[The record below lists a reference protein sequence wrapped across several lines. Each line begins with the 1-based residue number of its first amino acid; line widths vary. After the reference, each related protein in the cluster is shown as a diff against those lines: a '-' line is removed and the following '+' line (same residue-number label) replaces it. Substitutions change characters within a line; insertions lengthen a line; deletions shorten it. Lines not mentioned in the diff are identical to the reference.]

1 MRTVFI
7 IQKSVFTSYY
17 NKYLLLQVMCE
28 RHGRPH
34 SEKFLRNEA
43 VRCNLK
49 SCVVKNL
56 IYLNSKYEC
65 YLRIGFYLYFS
76 FYFWTPTPCL
86 QRIPNIYLSAML
98 AFVLNIII
106 LYNFVSIG
114 AMVPNNRI
122 TKRQTIC
129 KIVEIKLRRLTSC
142 NKLNKN
148 KKDFHSPFLQ
158 TA

>member
-1 MRTVFI
+1 MLSKNWFLFI
-7 IQKSVFTSYY
+7 FFI
-17 NKYLLLQVMCE
+17 L
-28 RHGRPH
+28 
-34 SEKFLRNEA
+34 FLDPN
-43 VRCNLK
+43 
-49 SCVVKNL
+49 
-56 IYLNSKYEC
+56 
-65 YLRIGFYLYFS
+65 
-76 FYFWTPTPCL
+76 TCL
-86 QRIPNIYLSAML
+86 QRIPNIYLSTIFAI
-98 AFVLNIII
+98 VLDIII
-106 LYNFVSIG
+106 LYNFVTIG